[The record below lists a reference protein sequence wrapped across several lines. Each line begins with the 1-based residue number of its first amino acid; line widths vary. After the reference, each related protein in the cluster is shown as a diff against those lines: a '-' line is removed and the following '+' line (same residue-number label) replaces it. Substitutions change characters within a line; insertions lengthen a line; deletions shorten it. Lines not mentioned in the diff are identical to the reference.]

1 MKFLK
6 KSVFVLL
13 IYLLSLSN
21 AMAQSIQVNGM
32 SMDLFLS
39 GNPSDSTVFYFPG
52 CNGKDVFG
60 AKYQDFHVQK
70 IKAVWQN
77 KVNIVVLQLVNDVT
91 KGEKDGMCFW
101 SVEKNDQMGVSS
113 YKFAQQVGDISRD
126 WLVKQSWY
134 NGNAHFFGFSY
145 GGRVSLMVNFI
156 AKTKNQFKTV
166 TGIWPLCRKEYP
178 IKANLPHTPTR
189 FYSTEKDPISEISN
203 CKSFYPQDGGGQIE
217 VITYP
222 GNQHSWMTHPD
233 LKYNRVWWPNHKV
246 WSVSEYIPEYA
257 EKTWNSWHQW
267 SLCNE
272 SPSKC

>member
-1 MKFLK
+1 MRFLK
-6 KSVFVLL
+6 NYVFFLL
-13 IYLLSLSN
+13 VYLITSSN
-21 AMAQSIQVNGM
+21 SIAQSMQVNGM
-32 SMDLFLS
+32 SIDLFLS

-101 SVEKNDQMGVSS
+101 SVEKNNQMGVSS
-113 YKFAQQVGDISRD
+113 FNFAQQVGDLSRD

-178 IKANLPHTPTR
+178 IKAYMPHTPTR

-203 CKSFYPQDGGGQIE
+203 CKSFYPQDGGGRIE

-233 LKYNRVWWPNHKV
+233 LKHNRVWWPNHKV

-272 SPSKC
+272 SQTKC

>member
-1 MKFLK
+1 MRFLK
-6 KSVFVLL
+6 NYVFFLL
-13 IYLLSLSN
+13 VYLITSSN
-21 AMAQSIQVNGM
+21 SIAQSMQVNGM
-32 SMDLFLS
+32 SIDLFLS

-101 SVEKNDQMGVSS
+101 SVEKNNQMGVSS
-113 YKFAQQVGDISRD
+113 FNFAQQVGDLSRD

-156 AKTKNQFKTV
+156 ARTKNQFKTV

-178 IKANLPHTPTR
+178 IKAYMPHTPTR

-272 SPSKC
+272 SSAKC

>member
-1 MKFLK
+1 MRFLK
-6 KSVFVLL
+6 NSVFFLL
-13 IYLLSLSN
+13 VYLITSSN
-21 AMAQSIQVNGM
+21 SIAQSMQVNGM
-32 SMDLFLS
+32 SIDLFLS

-77 KVNIVVLQLVNDVT
+77 KVNIVVLQVVNDVT

-101 SVEKNDQMGVSS
+101 TTEKSDQMGVSS

-166 TGIWPLCRKEYP
+166 TGIWPMCRKEYP
-178 IKANLPHTPTR
+178 IKANMPHTTTR

-272 SPSKC
+272 TSAKC

>member
-1 MKFLK
+1 M
-6 KSVFVLL
+6 
-13 IYLLSLSN
+13 
-21 AMAQSIQVNGM
+21 QVNGM
-32 SMDLFLS
+32 SIDLFLS

-101 SVEKNDQMGVSS
+101 SVEKNNQMGVSS
-113 YKFAQQVGDISRD
+113 FNFAQQVGDLSRD

-156 AKTKNQFKTV
+156 ARTKNQFKTV

-178 IKANLPHTPTR
+178 IKAYMPHTPTR

-203 CKSFYPQDGGGQIE
+203 CKSFYPQDGGGRIE

-233 LKYNRVWWPNHKV
+233 LKHNRVWWPNHKV

-272 SPSKC
+272 SSAKC